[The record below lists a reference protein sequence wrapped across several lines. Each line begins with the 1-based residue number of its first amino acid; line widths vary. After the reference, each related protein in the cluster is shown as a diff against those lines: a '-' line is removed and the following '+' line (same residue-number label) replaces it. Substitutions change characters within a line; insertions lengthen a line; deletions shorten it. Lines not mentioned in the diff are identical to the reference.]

1 MKAGI
6 IAAAIFSLATSLAG
20 AAEPLPKQLEGVEL
34 QQKLGNHVPLDLPF
48 TNHNGERVTLRQL
61 FADGKPILLTL
72 NYYRCKTLCS
82 LELGALLRGLRRLDY
97 TPGREFKIITASID
111 HREPWSLAQGK
122 RTSYLAEYG
131 RGNDVDWSFLV
142 GEEASVM
149 ALTSAVGFYFKYLP
163 DQDQFAHQAVLF
175 VLSPEGKIVRYLD
188 GLGEG
193 GPDGLTIS
201 SRDLRFALMDAS
213 NGKVGSFLEKF
224 IQSCFHYDAS
234 LGKYSMFA
242 MGVMR
247 IGGGLT
253 VLILAAVLASLWRK
267 ERQLKRVA
275 QSA

>member
-1 MKAGI
+1 MKPGLT
-6 IAAAIFSLATSLAG
+6 AAALLSFATSVAG

-34 QQKLGNHVPLDLPF
+34 RQKLGNHVSLDLAF

-97 TPGREFKIITASID
+97 TPGKEFKIVTVSID
-111 HREPWSLAQGK
+111 HREPWALAKGK
-122 RTSYLAEYG
+122 RDSYLTEYG
-131 RGNDVDWSFLV
+131 RGPDVDWSFLV
-142 GEEASVM
+142 GEESSVM
-149 ALTSAVGFYFKYLP
+149 ALTSSVGFYFRYIP

-213 NGKVGSFLEKF
+213 NGKVGSLLEKF
-224 IQSCFHYDAS
+224 IQSCFHYDPT

-247 IGGGLT
+247 IGGGFT
-253 VLILAAVLASLWRK
+253 ALILAVLLASLWRK